1 MEEKYG
7 YKQGEHR
14 VTIDNREN
22 MEISGVI
29 HVDSF
34 DSEEIVLETDMGLLA
49 VRGEDLDI
57 KQLNLEQGK
66 LSIQGFVLELAYSAE
81 KGLKGKG
88 KGLIGRLFR

>member
-7 YKQGEHR
+7 YKEAEHQ
-14 VTIDNREN
+14 VTIDNREH

-34 DSEEIVLETDMGLLA
+34 DSEEIILETEMGLLA
-49 VRGEDLDI
+49 IRGEDLDI

-66 LSIQGFVLELAYSAE
+66 LSIRGFVLELVYSEE
-81 KGLKGKG
+81 KGFKGRG
-88 KGLIGRLFR
+88 KRFIERLFR